1 MLYTLTTNPAIDMNI
16 LTHGLRA
23 KSVNRT
29 FDTVY
34 SPNGKGLN
42 VSFVLKHFGFESKIL
57 GFFGGFSG
65 NFIVDEAK
73 KKGVEV
79 LPVWVEE
86 NTRINIFLNDG
97 LEEYK
102 FVSAGAFVSE
112 KSQMDLLEYLEG
124 FNDMEYLAISGS
136 LPPGIELEYY
146 DKILDICKEKGVKV
160 ILDISSP
167 KLKDLLKYK
176 PYLIKPNDEEVEEI
190 FGFRTENEEEIR
202 FVLEYLHEKGAQ
214 NILFTLG
221 ERGSYFFDGAN
232 TYFSGIRPVK
242 LLSSACAGDS
252 ALAAF
257 LSSWLNQPNDIE
269 AALKL
274 SAAVGANVSESNGI
288 GDLKNVERYR
298 KEIKVRK
305 IW

>member
-1 MLYTLTTNPAIDMNI
+1 MYTLTTNPAIDMNI
-16 LTHGLRA
+16 STDGLRA
-23 KSVNRT
+23 NSVNRT
-29 FDTVY
+29 FGTAY

-42 VSFVLKHFGFESKIL
+42 VSFVLQYFGFESKIL

-65 NFIVDEAK
+65 TFIVEEAK
-73 KKGVEV
+73 KRGVGV

-86 NTRINIFLNDG
+86 NTRINIFVNDG
-97 LEEYK
+97 FEEYK
-102 FVSAGAFVSE
+102 FVNAGAFVSE
-112 KSQMDLLEYLEG
+112 ESQMELLEYLTEL
-124 FNDMEYLAISGS
+124 NDVEYLSISGS
-136 LPPGIELEYY
+136 LPPGIGPEYY
-146 DKILDICKEKGVKV
+146 DKILNICKEKGTQV

-190 FGFRTENEEEIR
+190 FGFHTKNEKEIKS
-202 FVLEYLHEKGAQ
+202 VLECLYERGAQ

-221 ERGSYFFDGAN
+221 ERGSYFFNGKDI
-232 TYFSGIRPVK
+232 YYSGIRPVK
-242 LLSSACAGDS
+242 LLSSTCAGDS

-257 LSSWLNQPNDIE
+257 LSIWLKRPNDIE

-274 SAAVGANVSESNGI
+274 SSAVGANVSESSGI
-288 GDLKNVERYR
+288 GNLKNVEKYR
-298 KEIKVRK
+298 KEIEVRK